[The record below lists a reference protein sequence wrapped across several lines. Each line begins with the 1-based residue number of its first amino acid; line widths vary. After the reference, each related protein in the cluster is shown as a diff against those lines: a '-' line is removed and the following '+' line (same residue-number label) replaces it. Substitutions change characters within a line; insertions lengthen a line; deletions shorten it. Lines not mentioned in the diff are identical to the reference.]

1 MDAFSPKKFPDQ
13 FFPRTLFINET
24 NSLMHSFHTFRHPN
38 AFTFDWNLISAV
50 EIFDLCWGK
59 LCHFIFNTLVQ
70 WLNRMVEER
79 KWIFSIFY
87 SLDQLNSID
96 TPPSEWSFH
105 DELLLWRSCHHQKTN
120 SDWMLTFSFEFNA

>member
-1 MDAFSPKKFPDQ
+1 MLLAQKNFRTNFSLEHCLSM
-13 FFPRTLFINET
+13 RLT
-24 NSLMHSFHTFRHPN
+24 SLMHSFHTFRHPN

-50 EIFDLCWGK
+50 EIFDLCWEK

-87 SLDQLNSID
+87 SVDQLNAID

-105 DELLLWRSCHHQKTN
+105 DELLLRRSCRHQKTN